1 MPEPIVDTPA
11 LVIDRPA
18 FFANLKTMA
27 QVARAHGIALRPHAK
42 SHKSVAIAEVQIAA
56 GALGQCC
63 AKLGEVEVFAQ
74 AGIRGLL
81 LCTPLRGQAKLRRL
95 AAVLDVAPDTM
106 VVVEDLAGVAAL
118 AEALAGL
125 RLDVLIDVDVG
136 THRTGVASPEA
147 ALAIAEAI
155 AAAPGLRL
163 VGLQGYAGHIQATP
177 AYAERRTASGSAL
190 GVLAEIRDLLV
201 DQGHPCPIVTGG
213 GTGTHDFDHL
223 PGILTELQVGSY
235 LFSDVVYDRVEM
247 SEGGERRWQNSLF
260 VWTSVLSAQHEGFAT
275 TDAGIKSFST
285 DGPPP
290 VIASGAPRGSTYAMF
305 GDEFG
310 KVTLAD
316 PTARLAVGDLVT
328 CIVPHCDPNVNLFDR
343 YHVVED
349 GRVVEVWPIE
359 ARGKVA

>member
-1 MPEPIVDTPA
+1 MSEPIVDTPA

-18 FFANLKTMA
+18 FLANLQTMA
-27 QVARAHGIALRPHAK
+27 AVARAHGIALRPHAK
-42 SHKSVAIAEVQIAA
+42 SHKSVVIAKAQVAA

-118 AEALAGL
+118 AEALAGR

-136 THRTGVASPEA
+136 THRTGATSPDA
-147 ALAIAEAI
+147 AFAIARAI

-163 VGLQGYAGHIQATP
+163 VGLQGYAGHLQAIP
-177 AYAERRTASGSAL
+177 DYAERRAASARAL
-190 GVLAEIRDLLV
+190 AVLGEIRDRLV
-201 DQGHPCPIVTGG
+201 GEGHACPIVTGG

-223 PGILTELQVGSY
+223 SGILTELQVGSY
-235 LFSDVVYDRVEM
+235 LFSDVVYDCVQM
-247 SEGGERRWQNSLF
+247 AEGSERRWRNSLF

-275 TDAGIKSFST
+275 TDAGIKSFAT

-310 KVTLAD
+310 KVTNAD
-316 PTARLAVGDLVT
+316 PTARLAVGDLLT

-349 GRVVEVWPIE
+349 GRLVDVWPIE
-359 ARGKVA
+359 ARGRVA